1 MITCTCPNCG
11 KTLEIKDP
19 SRDFMFCE
27 YCGTKIGLNINV
39 NVNYSYSEHKETSSH
54 TEHIVDDAK
63 IKNAENINRVIGI
76 FATPFEAFHAKQE
89 KKRKDEERAEEELR
103 EFQRKAQERTEAA
116 RQKAAEESAEFRA
129 KASDVWAN
137 LCKSA
142 GKDFSFLAMKC
153 RQYPKRAACVA
164 AVCIIL
170 FYGIGASNSVHERKQ
185 AEAASHAAL
194 LNQLKEEEI
203 AASHQAQGEAFFPEE
218 LAVTGDYR
226 IPYKALRDAGFT
238 NITLDPKGDLI
249 LGYFETENDITEIT
263 VDGSPEFKKGV
274 WIQADTPII
283 ISYHSFAGKDAAS
296 SKIQETVDTATSKVE
311 QAASSLSSAVESA
324 INSSVSYPMIDKNI
338 LRSYSYDHVYFRKGD
353 SDSNH
358 YWLLDNTNH
367 FACMINTYEQS
378 AYFFS
383 LPSDD
388 YSNGFKISLGL
399 MAGYTLR
406 SNALDTGL
414 LVQYDSVG
422 PFYFQIASKDEALN
436 TLMSMQNFYD
446 LRSVS
451 NLVAVP
457 STGIR
462 STKSSAD
469 SPEANLVSSDATSA
483 KPEPSLD
490 YTPSHKDTNY
500 DNNAY
505 VLSDAEGDGKVY
517 VLVSYTDKIVRIFV
531 YGNGYSKDGYVGHI
545 TTGNK
550 SDGFFVHFN
559 YTEGYDWFIK
569 PSGNQMVLVDQYLKN
584 YIYTTVPSHPVRDI
598 YTNQKYKDIPET

>member
-27 YCGTKIGLNINV
+27 YCGTRIGLNINV
-39 NVNYSYSEHKETSSH
+39 NINYSYSEHKETSSH

-170 FYGIGASNSVHERKQ
+170 FYGIGASNSAHERKQ

-274 WIQADTPII
+274 WIQADTPIV
-283 ISYHSFAGKDAAS
+283 ISYHSFAGKNAAS

-311 QAASSLSSAVESA
+311 QAASSLSSAVESVV
-324 INSSVSYPMIDKNI
+324 NSSVSYPVIDKNI

-436 TLMSMQNFYD
+436 ILMSMQNFYD

-462 STKSSAD
+462 STSSSAD
-469 SPEANLVSSDATSA
+469 SPEANLVSSSDATSA

-490 YTPSHKDTNY
+490 YTPSHKDTDYDSAYCLRTSQYANY
-500 DNNAY
+500 C
-505 VLSDAEGDGKVY
+505 LI
-517 VLVSYTDKIVRIFV
+517 SYTDKIVRSFT
-531 YGNGYSKDGYVGHI
+531 YGNGSQTAYVGHI
-545 TTGNK
+545 TGGSKAQGLTVHYNYD
-550 SDGFFVHFN
+550 DGWDETIRIDGVEMILTDSHGQEFV
-559 YTEGYDWFIK
+559 YTLA
-569 PSGNQMVLVDQYLKN
+569 PLS
-584 YIYTTVPSHPVRDI
+584 PVRDI
-598 YTNQKYKDIPET
+598 YKSGNYKDILDS